1 MTTNKNICVISTV
14 HPDHDTRIIK
24 QCRSLREHFS
34 VDLIIQ
40 SKKISYQDIKILPLP
55 LIRNRLQRLYLIF
68 LATRLAFKKKY
79 NFYIFHDPE
88 LILLGVLL
96 KLFNKKVI
104 YDVHE
109 DYESQILDKHWIPSY
124 LRKLT
129 SIIFSFIERISSKI
143 FDSIVCAT
151 PFIHKKFYK
160 VNKKSFCVRNF
171 PPSEELFIDDGKVLL
186 DENIDSIFRILY
198 VGVIS
203 EERSIIK
210 ILDSIKNIDCELTLA
225 GNFSPPNLQKICE
238 QHESWK
244 KVRYLG
250 FIDRKVFAKVL
261 NESDV
266 GILLFQPLKNHI
278 DALPNKMF
286 EYMAGGLFQISSNFK
301 EWKVLVEGNNIGIT
315 IDPEDSKM
323 LSKTL
328 LELQKNKSHL
338 QNMRSNIRSIY
349 MKSFTWDKEKFEFL
363 KAFDI
368 NG

>member
-1 MTTNKNICVISTV
+1 MTKNKNICVISTV
-14 HPDHDTRIIK
+14 HPDHDTRILK
-24 QCRSLREHFS
+24 QCRSLSEYFF

-40 SKKISYQDIKILPLP
+40 SKKLSYQNIKILPLP
-55 LIRNRLQRLYLIF
+55 LIRNRLQRVYLIM

-79 NFYIFHDPE
+79 SFYIFHDPE
-88 LILLGVLL
+88 LIFLGILL
-96 KLFNKKVI
+96 KLFGKKVI

-124 LRKLT
+124 LRKVT
-129 SIIFSFIERISSKI
+129 SIVFSFIERISSKL

-151 PFIHKKFYK
+151 PFIHNKFSK
-160 VNKKSFCVRNF
+160 INNKSFCVRNF
-171 PPSEELFIDDGKVLL
+171 PPSEELFIDDEAVLL
-186 DENIDSIFRILY
+186 DEQRVSIFKILY

-210 ILDSIKNIDCELTLA
+210 ILDSIKNIDCELTLG
-225 GNFSPPNLQKICE
+225 GNFSPPSLQKICE
-238 QHESWK
+238 EHESWK

-250 FIDRKVFAKVL
+250 FIDRLVFAKVL

-301 EWKVLVEGNNIGIT
+301 EWKVLVEGNSIGIT

-323 LSKTL
+323 LTKTL
-328 LELQKNKSHL
+328 IELQKNKSHL
-338 QNMRSNIRSIY
+338 QNMRSNIRRIY
-349 MKSFTWDKEKFEFL
+349 MKNFTWDKEKFELL

-368 NG
+368 DG